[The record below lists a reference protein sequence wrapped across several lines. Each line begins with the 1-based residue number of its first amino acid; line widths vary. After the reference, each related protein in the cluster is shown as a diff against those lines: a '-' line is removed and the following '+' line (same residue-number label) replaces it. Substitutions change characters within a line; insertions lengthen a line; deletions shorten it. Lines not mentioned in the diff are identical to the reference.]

1 MSAGPYAW
9 LRLAAGLLAG
19 LIPALGQAL
28 PSARQAEAAG
38 DFATAEKIY
47 AAEVAKHPTAEG
59 WQRLGLTRHLQ
70 NKSES
75 AIPAFREA
83 VRLSPALWTSRL
95 FLGICLYRTN
105 DFKAAREE
113 LVQAERLSKPG
124 EPGREEVEYWL
135 GATLIALKQPVPGL
149 QWIERLLA
157 RAPNRVD
164 ALQLAAQAYADLG
177 SGLWNQVAESSP
189 DSAAGYEIDGHAL
202 EAEGNTAGAL
212 DAYRRSQS
220 LSPRRAGP
228 GAAVGR
234 LLLQA
239 GKAGE
244 ARSVLA
250 RELSVNPLD
259 PDASYYAGLAA
270 LQLGQTAEAAKLLET
285 AVAWAHVDP
294 EPAIA
299 LAQVYLAMG
308 RRDSA
313 AVAVRKAL
321 EIAPNSPAARELL
334 AAAGQVK

>member
-1 MSAGPYAW
+1 MSAGSYSW
-9 LRLAAGLLAG
+9 LRLAAGLIAG
-19 LIPALGQAL
+19 LVPALCQPL
-28 PSARQAEAAG
+28 PSARQAETAG

-47 AAEVAKHPTAEG
+47 EVEVARHPTAEG

-70 NKSES
+70 NKFES
-75 AIPAFREA
+75 AAPAFREA
-83 VRLSPALWTSRL
+83 IRLSPALWTSRL

-105 DFKAAREE
+105 DFKSAREE
-113 LVQAERLSKPG
+113 LVQAERLSKQG

-135 GATLIALKQPVPGL
+135 GATLIALKQPLAGL

-157 RAPNRVD
+157 RAPGRVD

-177 SGLWNQVAESSP
+177 SGLWNQVAETKP

-202 EAEGNTAGAL
+202 EAEGNTAAAL

-220 LSPRRAGP
+220 LNPRRPGP
-228 GAAVGR
+228 GAAMGR
-234 LLLQA
+234 LLLQT

-244 ARSVLA
+244 ARTVLA
-250 RELSVNPLD
+250 RELSLNPHD

-270 LQLGQTAEAAKLLET
+270 LQMGQTAEAAKLLET
-285 AVAWAHVDP
+285 AVAWARVDA

-308 RRDSA
+308 RREA
-313 AVAVRKAL
+313 AAEAARTAL
-321 EIAPNSPAARELL
+321 LLAPGSTPARELL
-334 AAAGQVK
+334 AAAEQAK